1 MHAVT
6 AQTSETSCGSDMA
19 RSKGLA
25 DELSRA
31 LSILEPGKALE
42 SFAERIA
49 QLRSRLLKDRLQLAV
64 LGQFKR
70 GKSTFVNALL
80 GAPILPTAVIPL
92 TAVATFIEWGP
103 EPAVRISFSD
113 GRRDETYRSGE
124 SDSIR
129 DFLSRFVAEEQN
141 PQNRLKVGRVELAY
155 PAPILKNGTT
165 LIDTPGVGSTLEH
178 NTKAAMDV
186 LPECDAALFV
196 VSADPPITEV
206 EFAYLERVKARGMRL
221 FFILNKLDYLDST
234 EQFAA
239 IEFFRRVLSERLKVD
254 RTVPIFGVSA
264 RIGLA
269 AKQSN
274 DRCELERSG
283 IPALEKHLFEFLATE
298 KFESLQSAIRRRAL
312 DILVEAHA
320 ETELRIRTLNMPI
333 EDLAAKARSFER
345 TLELIKERRVIT
357 SDLLAGDR
365 RRLIAQLEERIQDL
379 RQEAFTE
386 FVSIVDKA
394 LLGSDPE
401 AGERLAQQTL
411 STAIET
417 HFETAC
423 RRMTTRF
430 VKEVTE
436 ILALQQRRLDDLI
449 DSVRTVAGE
458 LFNVSFGLQRERDS
472 FELGEDPYWVTGK
485 IDTTLL
491 PNLGRIID
499 HVVPLTVRRS
509 RLRRRIMK
517 QVDDLIVHNAENLR
531 WSILQGIEQTMR
543 QAIGRLDERLDQA
556 IGAIKAI
563 IAEALA
569 RRQSQSIAV
578 DTEISKLQQLA
589 SELVSVSNELE
600 SGHRTSPPAPPSIR
614 PATA

>member
-6 AQTSETSCGSDMA
+6 AQTSETSCGSDTA
-19 RSKGLA
+19 QSKGLA
-25 DELSRA
+25 DELNRA
-31 LSILEPGKALE
+31 LSILEPGEALD

-49 QLRSRLLKDRLQLAV
+49 RLRSRLLKNRLQLAV

-80 GAPILPTAVIPL
+80 GAPILPTAVVPL
-92 TAVATFIEWGP
+92 TAVATFIVWGP

-113 GRRDETYRSGE
+113 GRGDESYRSDE
-124 SDSIR
+124 SESIR
-129 DFLSRFVAEEQN
+129 DILSRFVAEEQN
-141 PQNRLKVGRVELAY
+141 PHNRLKVSRVELAY

-165 LIDTPGVGSTLEH
+165 LVDTPGVGSTLEH

-196 VSADPPITEV
+196 ISADPPITEV
-206 EFAYLERVKARGMRL
+206 EFVYLERVKAKGLRL

-234 EQFAA
+234 EQIAA

-254 RTVPIFGVSA
+254 RTVPIFGISA
-264 RIGLA
+264 RNGLV

-274 DRCELERSG
+274 DRRELERSG
-283 IPALEKHLFEFLATE
+283 ISALEDHLLKFLATE
-298 KFESLQSAIRRRAL
+298 KFESLQSAIRRKAL
-312 DILVEAHA
+312 DILAEAHA
-320 ETELRIRTLNMPI
+320 ETELRIRTLSMPI
-333 EDLAAKARSFER
+333 EDLAAKATSFER
-345 TLELIKERRVIT
+345 TLDLVKERRVIT

-386 FVSIVDKA
+386 FVSVVDKSLSGFDLA
-394 LLGSDPE
+394 

-423 RRMTTRF
+423 RRMTIVF

-436 ILALQQRRLDDLI
+436 ILAMQQQRLDDLI
-449 DSVRTVAGE
+449 DSVRIVAGE
-458 LFNVSFGLQRERDS
+458 LFKVSFGPQRERDS
-472 FELGEDPYWVTGK
+472 FELGGDPYWVTGK

-491 PNLGRIID
+491 PNLGRIVD
-499 HVVPLTVRRS
+499 YVVPLAVRRS
-509 RLRRRIMK
+509 RLRRRMRK
-517 QVDDLIVHNAENLR
+517 QVDDLVIRNAENLR

-556 IGAIKAI
+556 IGAIKTI

-569 RRQSQSIAV
+569 RRQRQSIAV
-578 DTEISKLQQLA
+578 DAEISRLQHLAGELA
-589 SELVSVSNELE
+589 SVSSELE
-600 SGHRTSPPAPPSIR
+600 SERRESPPAPASIR